1 MHLDVADL
9 RRFYY
14 RTPLGRV
21 AQSALQRALLKL
33 WPDVKGETIVG
44 FGFAAPVLR
53 PFLADARRVICLMP
67 AAQGVARWPA
77 DQPNRA
83 ALVEE
88 TLWPLPDG
96 YADRLLVAHGIET
109 CERPA
114 ALFEEIWRV
123 LAPGGSVVL
132 IAPNR
137 SGLWARRDVT
147 PFGYGRPYS
156 IRQLERQLG
165 EHRFEPTR
173 HAACL
178 YAPPSHKR
186 FWLRFSG
193 LCENVGLRLD
203 LKRAAGVILIEAT
216 KLVYAAPKSGARASV
231 KGPLEVLEGLTA
243 PKPRPIAGRAARS
256 EAARLMLSK
265 PARTR

>member
-21 AQSALQRALLKL
+21 AQSALQRALRQL
-33 WPDVKGETIVG
+33 WPDVKGETLVG
-44 FGFAAPVLR
+44 FGFAAPMMR
-53 PFLADARRVICLMP
+53 PFLGEARRAFCLMP
-67 AAQGVARWPA
+67 AGQGVARWPA

-96 YADRLLVAHGIET
+96 YVDRLLVAHGIET

-114 ALFEEIWRV
+114 ALFEEMWRV
-123 LAPGGSVVL
+123 LAPGGSAIL

-156 IRQLERQLG
+156 IKQLEHQLG

-186 FWLRFSG
+186 FWLRMSG
-193 LCENVGLRLD
+193 VCENVGLRLD

-216 KLVYAAPKSGARASV
+216 KLVYAAPKTGARATV
-231 KGPLEVLEGLTA
+231 KTPLEVLEGLTA
-243 PKPRPIAGRAARS
+243 PKPKPIAGRAARQGPKL
-256 EAARLMLSK
+256 RVLSNTHQ
-265 PARTR
+265 TR

>member
-1 MHLDVADL
+1 MHLDVAEL

-21 AQSALQRALLKL
+21 AQSALQRALRRL
-33 WPDVKGETIVG
+33 WPDVSGETLVG
-44 FGFAAPVLR
+44 FGFAAPLLR
-53 PFLADARRVICLMP
+53 PFLGEARRAFCLMP
-67 AAQGVARWPA
+67 ARQGVARWPA
-77 DQPNRA
+77 EQPNRA

-96 YADRLLVAHGIET
+96 SVDRLVVAHGIEA

-114 ALFEEIWRV
+114 ALFEEMWRV
-123 LAPGGSVVL
+123 LAPGGSAVL

-156 IRQLERQLG
+156 IGQLEQQLG

-186 FWLRFSG
+186 FWLRMSG
-193 LCENVGLRLD
+193 VCETVGLRLD
-203 LKRAAGVILIEAT
+203 LQRAAGVILVEAT
-216 KLVYAAPKSGARASV
+216 KLVYAAPRSGARASV
-231 KGPLEVLEGLTA
+231 KTPLEVLEGLTA
-243 PKPRPIAGRAARS
+243 PKPKPATGRAARG
-256 EAARLMLSK
+256 
-265 PARTR
+265 PARSLTLSNPSRTR